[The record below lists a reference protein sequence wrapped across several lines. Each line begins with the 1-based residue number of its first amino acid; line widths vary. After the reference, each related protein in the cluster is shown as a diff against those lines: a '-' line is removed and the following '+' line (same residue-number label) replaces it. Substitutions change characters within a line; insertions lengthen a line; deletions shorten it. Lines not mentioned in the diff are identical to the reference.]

1 MTTKRTEQ
9 SVWLHL
15 GAGAFH
21 RAHQCWYL
29 NELHESGDTLWSVS
43 LANIRNS
50 STQQTLK
57 HLEQQQGRYTLEVIS
72 PEGNIA
78 YKTLSVINNVILWDP
93 QLQALV
99 SEGSRPDT
107 RIISFTVTEGGYFL
121 TDDGHL
127 DLNAAP
133 IQSDLAGTA
142 DTVTLYG
149 ALYKIL
155 SARRENNAGPVTLL
169 SCDNLRSNG
178 ESFRR
183 GLTEFVAAR
192 EDGALAEWLEQNI
205 STPDGMVD
213 RITPASDDGLLQRL
227 RAQGIKDDNAPV
239 SCESFTQ
246 WVMRDDFIAGRPAL
260 EKAGVEFV
268 DDVIPY
274 EEAKIRVLNAS
285 HSGIAWAGGLLGK
298 EYIDQSL
305 LPEVRQWITEYVSQ
319 DVIPALGDSPIDL
332 NRYCQTVLQRF
343 GNERVRDTC
352 QRVSSDSIA
361 KLHEFIVPTLKARYQ
376 QQQTPQAT
384 LRLVALCFLFMQ
396 KYANNTLPFEYQDRA
411 NDSVD
416 FRAVFASDD
425 PVAAFAGQQKLLG
438 SLAGEPQFIADLTRT
453 IDDMQQQLTIMGDDK
468 Q

>member
-1 MTTKRTEQ
+1 MTIKRTEP

-29 NELHESGDTLWSVS
+29 NELHERGDTLWSVS

-50 STQQTLK
+50 STQQTLQ
-57 HLEQQQGRYTLEVIS
+57 HLARQQGRYTLEVIS
-72 PEGNIA
+72 PEGDIA
-78 YKTLSVINNVILWDP
+78 YKTLSAINNVILWDP

-99 SEGSRPDT
+99 REGSRPET

-127 DLNAAP
+127 DLHAAP

-192 EDGALAEWLEQNI
+192 EDSDLARWLEQNI

-227 RAQGIKDDNAPV
+227 RAQGIRDDNAPV

-246 WVMRDDFIAGRPAL
+246 WVLRDDFIAGRPAL

-268 DDVIPY
+268 EDVVPY

-332 NRYCQTVLQRF
+332 TRYCQTVLQRF

-376 QQQTPQAT
+376 QRKTPQAT
-384 LRLVALCFLFMQ
+384 LRLVALYFLFMQ
-396 KYANNTLPFEYQDRA
+396 RYAGNTLPFDYQDRA
-411 NDSVD
+411 SDSVD
-416 FRAVFASDD
+416 FRSIFSSAD

>member
-29 NELHESGDTLWSVS
+29 NELHEKGDTRWSIS

-57 HLEQQQGRYTLEVIS
+57 HLARQQGRYTLEVIS

-78 YKTLSVINNVILWDP
+78 YKTLSAIHNIILWDP

-99 SEGSRPDT
+99 SEGSHPGT
-107 RIISFTVTEGGYFL
+107 KIISFTVTEGGYFL

-155 SARRENNAGPVTLL
+155 TARRENNAGPVTLL

-183 GLTEFVAAR
+183 GLMEFVTAL
-192 EDGALAEWLEQNI
+192 EDNALIHWLEQNI

-213 RITPASDDGLLQRL
+213 RITPATDDGLLQRL
-227 RAQGIKDDNAPV
+227 RAQGINDDNVPV

-246 WVMRDDFIAGRPAL
+246 WVIRDEFIAGRPAL
-260 EKAGVEFV
+260 EEAGVEFV

-285 HSGIAWAGGLLGK
+285 HSGIAWAGGYLGK
-298 EYIDQSL
+298 DYIDQSL
-305 LPEVRQWITEYVSQ
+305 LPEVSEWITDYVSQ

-332 NRYCQTVLQRF
+332 TRYCQTVLERF
-343 GNERVRDTC
+343 SNERVRDTC

-376 QQQTPQAT
+376 QGQTPQAT
-384 LRLVALCFLFMQ
+384 LRLVALYFLFMQ
-396 KYANNTLPFEYQDRA
+396 KAANGTLPFEYQDRA
-411 NDSVD
+411 SDSVD
-416 FRAVFASDD
+416 FGEIFASAD
-425 PVAAFAGQQKLLG
+425 PVAAFASQKKLTG

-453 IDDMQQQLTIMGDDK
+453 IEDMQQQLKVMGDDK
-468 Q
+468 P